1 MTDKQKEVISLYVQE
16 TYKKSL
22 PQIKNAL
29 MTNITDDM
37 DRDSILT
44 RMILNSILVSVDL
57 SSQFLIEILQN
68 HNVLNFLE
76 NEDLQKT
83 AFKIR
88 TDLADL

>member
-1 MTDKQKEVISLYVQE
+1 MTEKQKEVISLYVQE

-44 RMILNSILVSVDL
+44 QMILNSILVSVDL

-83 AFKIR
+83 SFKIR

>member
-16 TYKKSL
+16 TYKNSL

-29 MTNITDDM
+29 MTDITDDM
-37 DRDSILT
+37 DRDSILYQ
-44 RMILNSILVSVDL
+44 MIFNSILVSVDL

-68 HNVLNFLE
+68 HNVLHFLE

>member
-16 TYKKSL
+16 TSKKSL